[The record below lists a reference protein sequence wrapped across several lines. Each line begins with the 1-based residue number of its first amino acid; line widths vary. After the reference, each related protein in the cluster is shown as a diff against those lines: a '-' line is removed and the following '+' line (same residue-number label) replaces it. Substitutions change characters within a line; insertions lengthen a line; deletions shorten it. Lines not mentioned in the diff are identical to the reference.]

1 MIFSK
6 QKTSL
11 RTLSRTHLGYL
22 MQIDRHYRV
31 ADRASKSGT
40 KRQAGLSPWLPWII
54 SPLFTLLPI
63 VGCWLAHSFQ
73 EPHDLVLRRPP
84 IAKPPITKTVP
95 SNTTVVTVVRHN
107 EAF

>member
-1 MIFSK
+1 MLSSK

-11 RTLSRTHLGYL
+11 RMLSRTLSGYL

-84 IAKPPITKTVP
+84 TAKTVP
-95 SNTTVVTVVRHN
+95 STTTVVTVARHN